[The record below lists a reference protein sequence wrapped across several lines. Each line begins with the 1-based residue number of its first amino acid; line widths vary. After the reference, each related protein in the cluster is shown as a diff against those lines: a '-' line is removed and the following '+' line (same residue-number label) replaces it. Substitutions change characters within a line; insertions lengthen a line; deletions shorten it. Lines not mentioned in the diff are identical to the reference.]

1 MDFGSILL
9 LLALV
14 IIVAAFVASP
24 FRQAPKREAVGEE
37 DIELSQ
43 LLAER
48 ERVLDALAELDFDAE
63 MGKVPDDLYPL
74 QREALLKRGAD
85 VLRLLDAYHQ
95 KEEEEEEE
103 HRERLERAA
112 SIRAK
117 GDDPLEAVIAAR
129 RAQEKDAVEAKI
141 TAHKAGT
148 RAPAEVGKARFC
160 PNCGSAL
167 QPGDK
172 FCPSCGQR
180 L

>member
-9 LLALV
+9 LLALT

-24 FRQAPKREAVGEE
+24 FRQAPKREAVKQE

-63 MGKVPDDLYPL
+63 MGKVPDDLYPM
-74 QREALLKRGAD
+74 QRESLLKRGAD
-85 VLRLLDAYHQ
+85 VLRLLDSFQQKAEQAGEDHQ
-95 KEEEEEEE
+95 A
-103 HRERLERAA
+103 RLERAA

-117 GDDPLEAVIAAR
+117 GDDPLEALIAAR
-129 RAQEKDAVEAKI
+129 RMQETDAPEAKI
-141 TAHKAGT
+141 AAPQEDAS
-148 RAPAEVGKARFC
+148 APAAVGKAKFC
-160 PNCGSAL
+160 PNCGAAL
-167 QPGDK
+167 QPGDR
-172 FCPSCGQR
+172 FCPSCGQK

>member
-1 MDFGSILL
+1 MDFGSLLL

-14 IIVAAFVASP
+14 VIVAAFIASP
-24 FRQAPKREAVGEE
+24 LRHAPKREAVGED

-63 MGKVPDDLYPL
+63 MGKVPDELYPV
-74 QREALLKRGAD
+74 QREALLKRGVD
-85 VLRLLDAYHQ
+85 VLRVLDARMEE
-95 KEEEEEEE
+95 KETDEA
-103 HRERLERAA
+103 ERSARMERAA

-117 GDDPLEAVIAAR
+117 DDDPLEALIASR
-129 RAQEKDAVEAKI
+129 RKVSATVPEPAPQEEN
-141 TAHKAGT
+141 
-148 RAPAEVGKARFC
+148 APAGKARFC

-167 QPGDK
+167 QPGDQ
-172 FCPSCGQR
+172 FCSVCGQK

>member
-14 IIVAAFVASP
+14 IIVAAFIASP

-63 MGKVPDDLYPL
+63 MGKVPDNLYPL

-85 VLRLLDAYHQ
+85 VLRLLDAYHE
-95 KEEEEEEE
+95 KVDEEGEDHEA
-103 HRERLERAA
+103 RLERAA
-112 SIRAK
+112 RIRAK
-117 GDDPLEAVIAAR
+117 GDDPIEAMIAAR
-129 RAQEKDAVEAKI
+129 RVKGTDAVEAKV
-141 TAHKAGT
+141 AARRAGT
-148 RAPAEVGKARFC
+148 SAPAAVGKAKFC
-160 PNCGSAL
+160 PSCGSAL
-167 QPGDK
+167 QSGDK
-172 FCPSCGQR
+172 FCPSCGQK